1 MRHTFQIQIYV
12 MAVFLSLAAVLSAQQ
27 RLFSAEPGK
36 SPVAKPNTPSSPQKT
51 ATTSSVWT
59 TITATTP
66 ASPQKTATTAEKLK
80 TLGALLRGALDV
92 TVDLLTGNETDLLS
106 KNHTALLSGNNP
118 KVLSGNNPKVLS
130 GNSAKVLSENQTP
143 ILSGNSFSM
152 FSNIKIEVHIQNSGN
167 TIRPGAAQPSQAPAA
182 KNSARTPP
190 R

>member
-1 MRHTFQIQIYV
+1 MRHTFQMYV
-12 MAVFLSLAAVLSAQQ
+12 VAVFLSLAAVLSAQQ
-27 RLFSAEPGK
+27 RLFSAELGR
-36 SPVAKPNTPSSPQKT
+36 SPAAKPT
-51 ATTSSVWT
+51 A
-59 TITATTP
+59 P
-66 ASPQKTATTAEKLK
+66 ASPQETATTAEKLK

-92 TVDLLTGNETDLLS
+92 TVDLLSGNETDLLS

-143 ILSGNSFSM
+143 ILSGNTFSM

-167 TIRPGAAQPSQAPAA
+167 TITPGAAQPPQT
-182 KNSARTPP
+182 RT

>member
-1 MRHTFQIQIYV
+1 MEPKMRHTFQIQIYV

-92 TVDLLTGNETDLLS
+92 TVDLLSGNETDLLS
-106 KNHTALLSGNNP
+106 KNHTAL
-118 KVLSGNNPKVLS
+118 LSGNNPKVLS

>member
-92 TVDLLTGNETDLLS
+92 TVDLLSGNETDLLS
-106 KNHTALLSGNNP
+106 KNHTAL
-118 KVLSGNNPKVLS
+118 LSGNNPKVLS